1 MKFSIVFDNYKAN
14 EKLESFWGFSC
25 MINENFLFDTGSN
38 GRALV
43 RNMVKMG
50 FDIKKLEYLFI
61 SHPHWDHIGGIDSIV
76 DINRDLTLF
85 LPDSLSQ
92 LYIRDLKTLSKE
104 VKVINEYPRKLF
116 DNFYSTGIMH
126 PIGEHS
132 LVIDEGDFGIVVVGC
147 SHPGIVN
154 IVKRAKEIINKPII
168 YAIGGF
174 HLFRS
179 KEEEIEKIV
188 KDMIDLGVEYVTPTH
203 CTGDLAIEMFKSA
216 YKENYIPG
224 GVGRIIEF

>member
-1 MKFSIVFDNYKAN
+1 MRFSIVFDNYKAN

-25 MINENFLFDTGSN
+25 MINDDFLFDTGSN

-50 FDIKKLEYLFI
+50 FDIERLKYLFI
-61 SHPHWDHIGGIDSIV
+61 SHPHWDHIGGIDSVV
-76 DINRDLTLF
+76 DINRNLTLF

-104 VKVINEYPRKLF
+104 VKIINEYPRKLF
-116 DNFYSTGIMH
+116 ENFYTTGVMH
-126 PIGEHS
+126 PVGEQS
-132 LVIDEGDFGIVVVGC
+132 LIIEEEDFGIVVVGC
-147 SHPGIVN
+147 SHPGITN
-154 IVKRAKEIINKPII
+154 IVKRSKEIINKPIL

-179 KEEEIEKIV
+179 KEEEIIEIV
-188 KDMIDLGVEYVTPTH
+188 KEMKNLGVEYVTPTH
-203 CTGDLAIEMFKSA
+203 CSGDLAIEMFKEE
-216 YKENYIPG
+216 YGENYIPG

>member
-1 MKFSIVFDNYKAN
+1 MRFSIVFDNYIAN

-25 MINENFLFDTGSN
+25 MINDNFLFDTGSN
-38 GRALV
+38 GRVLV

-50 FDIKKLEYLFI
+50 FDIEKLKYLFI
-61 SHPHWDHIGGIDSIV
+61 SHPHWDHIGGIDSVV
-76 DINRDLTLF
+76 DVNRNLILY

-92 LYIRDLKTLSKE
+92 LYIRDLKRLSKE

-116 DNFYSTGIMH
+116 DNFYSTGVMH

-132 LVIDEGDFGIVVVGC
+132 LVIDEGEFGIVVVGC
-147 SHPGIVN
+147 SHPGITN
-154 IVKRAKEIINKPII
+154 IVKRAKEILNKPIL

-174 HLFRS
+174 HLMRS
-179 KEEEIEKIV
+179 NEEEIIEIV
-188 KDMIDLGVEYVTPTH
+188 KEMKNLGVEYVTPTH
-203 CTGDLAIEMFKSA
+203 CTGDLAIEIFRA
-216 YKENYIPG
+216 EYGENYIPG

>member
-1 MKFSIVFDNYKAN
+1 MRFSIVFDNYKAN

-25 MINENFLFDTGSN
+25 MINDDFLFDTGSN

-43 RNMVKMG
+43 RNMVKMR
-50 FDIKKLEYLFI
+50 FDIERLKYLFI
-61 SHPHWDHIGGIDSIV
+61 SHPHWDHIGGIDSVV
-76 DINRDLTLF
+76 DINRNLTLF

-104 VKVINEYPRKLF
+104 VKIINEYPRKLF
-116 DNFYSTGIMH
+116 ENFYTTGVMH
-126 PIGEHS
+126 PVGEQS
-132 LVIDEGDFGIVVVGC
+132 LIIEEEDFGIVVVGC
-147 SHPGIVN
+147 SHPGITN
-154 IVKRAKEIINKPII
+154 IVKRSKEIINKPIL

-179 KEEEIEKIV
+179 KEEEIIEIV
-188 KDMIDLGVEYVTPTH
+188 KEMKNLGVEYVTPTH
-203 CTGDLAIEMFKSA
+203 CSGDLAIEMFKEE
-216 YKENYIPG
+216 YGENYIPG

>member
-1 MKFSIVFDNYKAN
+1 MRFSIVFDNYKAN

-25 MINENFLFDTGSN
+25 MINDNFLFDTGSN
-38 GRALV
+38 GRALM

-50 FDIKKLEYLFI
+50 FDIEKLEYLFI
-61 SHPHWDHIGGIDSIV
+61 SHPHWDHIGGIDSVV
-76 DINRDLTLF
+76 DVNRNLILY

-92 LYIRDLKTLSKE
+92 LYIRDLKRLSKE

-116 DNFYSTGIMH
+116 DNFYSTGVMH

-132 LVIDEGDFGIVVVGC
+132 LVIDEGEFGIVVVGC
-147 SHPGIVN
+147 SHPGITN
-154 IVKRAKEIINKPII
+154 IVKRAKEILNKPIL

-174 HLFRS
+174 HLMRS
-179 KEEEIEKIV
+179 SEDEIIEIV
-188 KDMIDLGVEYVTPTH
+188 KEMKNLGVEYVTPTH
-203 CTGDLAIEMFKSA
+203 CTGDLAIEIFRDE
-216 YKENYIPG
+216 YRENYIPG

>member
-1 MKFSIVFDNYKAN
+1 MRFSIVFDNYTAN

-25 MINENFLFDTGSN
+25 MINDNFLFDTGSN

-50 FDIKKLEYLFI
+50 FDIEKLECLFI

-76 DINRDLTLF
+76 DINKNLTLF

-92 LYIRDLKTLSKE
+92 LYIRDLKRLSKE
-104 VKVINEYPRKLF
+104 VKVIHEYPVKLF
-116 DNFYSTGIMH
+116 DGFYSTGVMH
-126 PIGEHS
+126 PIGEQS
-132 LVIDEGDFGIVVVGC
+132 LVIDEGEFGIVVTGC
-147 SHPGIVN
+147 SHPGITN
-154 IVKRAKEIINKPII
+154 IVKRAKDILNKPIL

-174 HLFRS
+174 HLMRS
-179 KEEEIEKIV
+179 SEVEIIEVVREMKN
-188 KDMIDLGVEYVTPTH
+188 LGVEYVTPTH
-203 CTGDLAIEMFKSA
+203 CTGDLAIEMFKEA
-216 YKENYIPG
+216 YGENYIPG